1 MSKVINY
8 SNKKTI
14 AIVFHFTPNSNRT
27 IEQFL
32 LKLSEKLCSN
42 GFQLVHCY
50 TGEPNK
56 KYRQALSA
64 LDIVYFVSAPVK
76 GIVDGIKLGKKLK
89 YYSPDILFTGFYSA
103 FNRGIWS
110 LKLYSKSKRWFLNDH
125 SSGVNTEKKGLARII
140 SKFRGNVTGYMIDRI
155 ICVSNFV
162 RLRDIN
168 QVYLPAEKMVTIYNG
183 IDTEKFSTNS
193 NEKDTKDTTLVTIV
207 YAGQLIEEKG
217 VDTLLRAV
225 AMLNVPYRLLIAGKG
240 NYESEL
246 KALAQN
252 LSVNVQWLG
261 QINWIPKLFSDAD
274 IAVFPSSW
282 AEAFG
287 LVIVEA
293 MSCGTC
299 VVASNVGG
307 IPEVVGDAG
316 TLFKANDV
324 DELCMQLE
332 KLSSSFEG
340 RKKLSEAATQR
351 VKKLFDINN
360 MVEKY
365 SDELSAPLLKNK
377 NK

>member
-1 MSKVINY
+1 MSKIINS
-8 SNKKTI
+8 SNKKII

-32 LKLSEKLCSN
+32 LKLSKKLCAN

-56 KYRQALSA
+56 EYRQALSA
-64 LDIVYFVSAPVK
+64 LDIVYFVSEPVK
-76 GIVDGIKLGKKLK
+76 RIVDGIELGRKLRC
-89 YYSPDILFTGFYSA
+89 YSPDILFTGFYSA
-103 FNRGIWS
+103 FNRGIWA
-110 LKLYSKSKRWFLNDH
+110 LKLYSKSKQWFLNDH
-125 SSGVNTEKKGLARII
+125 SRGVTTEKTGIARVI
-140 SKFRGNVTGYMIDRI
+140 SKCRGNITGYMIDRI

-168 QVYLPAEKMVTIYNG
+168 QVYLPAAKTVTIHNG

-193 NEKDTKDTTLVTIV
+193 NENDTKDSTLVTIV

-217 VDTLLRAV
+217 VDTLLKAA
-225 AMLNVPYRLLIAGKG
+225 AMLNIPYRLLIAGKG

-246 KALAQN
+246 KTLAQN

-261 QINWIPKLFSDAD
+261 QIDWIPKLFSDAD

-299 VVASNVGG
+299 VVASKVGG

-316 TLFKANDV
+316 TLFKANDEY
-324 DELCMQLE
+324 ELRIQLE
-332 KLSSSFEG
+332 KLSSSLED

-365 SDELSAPLLKNK
+365 CDELSAPLLKNK

>member
-1 MSKVINY
+1 MSKVINS

-42 GFQLVHCY
+42 GFQLIHCY

-56 KYRQALSA
+56 EYRQALSA
-64 LDIVYFVSAPVK
+64 LDIVYFVSEPVK
-76 GIVDGIKLGKKLK
+76 GIVDGVSLGNKLRR
-89 YYSPDILFTGFYSA
+89 YSPDILFTGFYSA
-103 FNRGIWS
+103 FNRGIWA
-110 LKLYSKSKRWFLNDH
+110 LKFYSKSKRWFLNDH
-125 SSGVNTEKKGLARII
+125 SSGVTSEKTGLARVI
-140 SKFRGNVTGYMIDRI
+140 SKCRGNITGYMIDRI

-162 RLRDIN
+162 KIRDIN
-168 QVYLPAEKMVTIYNG
+168 QVYLPENKMVTIYNG
-183 IDTEKFSTNS
+183 IDTEKFSTNT
-193 NEKDTKDTTLVTIV
+193 NKNNDNDTSLVTIV
-207 YAGQLIEEKG
+207 YAGQLIQEKG
-217 VDTLLRAV
+217 VDTLLRAA
-225 AMLNVPYRLLIAGKG
+225 AMLNIPYRLLIAGKG
-240 NYESEL
+240 NYEAEL
-246 KALAQN
+246 KTLAQN

-261 QINWIPKLFSDAD
+261 QINWIPKLFSEAD

-316 TLFKANDV
+316 ALFKANDEH
-324 DELCMQLE
+324 ELLIQLE
-332 KLSSSFEG
+332 RLSFSSEE
-340 RKKLSEAATQR
+340 RKKLSAAATER
-351 VKKLFDINN
+351 VARLFNIND

-365 SDELSAPLLKNK
+365 SDELSAPLINNK
-377 NK
+377 